1 MDTRRAVEL
10 FLAAKRAQ
18 GLKDVTLEGWN
29 YRLQRFITH
38 SASLPLKPEKIE
50 LFLGNTKWAPGNR
63 DTYYRLLKN
72 CYKFWLSR
80 GHIKVN
86 PMIAVMRPKVPKKRA
101 RSFNSEEIQLI
112 LNFDYD
118 PVELCTDEGRKII
131 NTLIKKGWSKLSL
144 AKHLKV
150 SRSSVIHWYY
160 GNSPIP
166 GKRLEQLRE
175 LNGHQ
180 DPPAFRVSHNRNHD
194 GRKYLK
200 PFIYLLADTGI
211 RLGEGLSVNKDS
223 FQDGFL
229 EVTGK
234 VGDRIVPV
242 SPQVEDLCLNVLPW
256 PWKNSQIA
264 GQALSRGLAMAGIQ
278 GERASAHTF
287 RHTFCRNFEGDES
300 VLVDILGWSSPRML
314 SVYRPFDRKKAAEL
328 HRKNS
333 LINQVDPLDA
343 RSPKKKQ
350 IRKPANQNIS
360 KYSPGEKR
368 RALDIYRAAKNPPN
382 SGKYHPHPGTR
393 TISAELGIGR
403 STLERWDQGMR

>member
-1 MDTRRAVEL
+1 MDTETAVEL

-18 GLKDVTLEGWN
+18 GLKKLTLEGWN
-29 YRLQRFITH
+29 YKLQRFISH
-38 SASLPLKPEKIE
+38 SLTLPLKPEKIE
-50 LFLGNTKWAPGNR
+50 LFLGNSDWSPGNR
-63 DTYYRLLKN
+63 DTYYRLLRN

-86 PMIAVMRPKVPKKRA
+86 PMIAVMRPKLPKKRA

-118 PVELCTDEGRKII
+118 PKELCTDEGRKLI
-131 NTLIKKGWSKLSL
+131 NALLRKGWSKLSL
-144 AKHLKV
+144 AKYMGV
-150 SRSSVIHWYY
+150 ARSTLIHWYY
-160 GNSPIP
+160 GSTSIP
-166 GKRLEQLRE
+166 GERVVQLRE
-175 LNGHQ
+175 LNGHE
-180 DPPAFRVSHNRNHD
+180 DPPDYRVHHNRNHTT
-194 GRKYLK
+194 RKYLK
-200 PFIYLLADTGI
+200 PFIYLLADTGV
-211 RLGEGLSVNKDS
+211 RLGEGLSVTKES

-242 SPQVEDLCLNVLPW
+242 SPLVEDLCLDVLPW
-256 PWKNSQIA
+256 PWKNSQQA
-264 GQALSRGLAMAGIQ
+264 GKALSRGLAMAGIQ

-300 VLVDILGWSSPRML
+300 VLVDILGWTSPRML
-314 SVYRPFDRKKAAEL
+314 SVYRPFDRKKASEL

-333 LINQVDPLDA
+333 LINQVDSIEP
-343 RSPKKKQ
+343 RTTKTKRF
-350 IRKPANQNIS
+350 RKPTNQNIS

-382 SGKYHPHPGTR
+382 SGRYHPNSGTR

-403 STLERWDQGMR
+403 STLDRWDQRMR